1 MQTSII
7 NTPTSRSTFSFKMD
21 LPAIATILLAA
32 ATVVDGFSS
41 PVFQKTHHLRKQMPS
56 KTEGV
61 EIELPNFDELFG
73 RIRAVSPLADKIMS
87 GDHSGRGLQE
97 IDDTRKLLCSF
108 RLSLISARSRS
119 PQTTCIS
126 DR

>member
-1 MQTSII
+1 
-7 NTPTSRSTFSFKMD
+7 MD

-32 ATVVDGFSS
+32 TTVVDGFSS

-108 RLSLISARSRS
+108 RPSLISARSRS

>member
-1 MQTSII
+1 
-7 NTPTSRSTFSFKMD
+7 MD

-41 PVFQKTHHLRKQMPS
+41 PVFQETHHLRKQMPS

>member
-1 MQTSII
+1 MQTSIT

-108 RLSLISARSRS
+108 RPSLISARSRS
-119 PQTTCIS
+119 PHTTCIS